1 MLYGY
6 KPYIIIMKIRKIL
19 IGIDESEFSRYA
31 AAYGFDIAHTYG
43 AEVGLV
49 HIVEPMVV
57 PTDTQDGLLGMP
69 FDSNLNLP
77 GTELETIQ
85 VNRSTT
91 LLNQAAKEWGEGL
104 EIAQFTQYGSTAE
117 GIIECSREFNAD
129 LIVIGTHR
137 RTGIDKFFLGNVAE
151 QVVNKSLIAVL
162 VVPYIEAKD

>member
-1 MLYGY
+1 
-6 KPYIIIMKIRKIL
+6 MKIRKIL

>member
-1 MLYGY
+1 
-6 KPYIIIMKIRKIL
+6 MKIRKIL

-31 AAYGFDIAHTYG
+31 AAYGFDIAHTYD

-49 HIVEPMVV
+49 HIVEPIVV
-57 PTDTQDGLLGMP
+57 PADTQEGLLGMP
-69 FDSNLNLP
+69 FDPNLNLP
-77 GTELETIQ
+77 GTELETLQ
-85 VNRSTT
+85 VNRSAT

-104 EIAQFTQYGSTAE
+104 EIAQFTQYGSTTE
-117 GIIECSREFNAD
+117 GIIECSKEFNAD

-151 QVVNKSLIAVL
+151 QVVNKSLIPVL

>member
-1 MLYGY
+1 
-6 KPYIIIMKIRKIL
+6 MKIRKIL

-49 HIVEPMVV
+49 NIVEPVVV

-69 FDSNLNLP
+69 FDTNLNLP
-77 GTELETIQ
+77 GTELETLQ
-85 VNRSTT
+85 VNRSAT
-91 LLNQAAKEWGEGL
+91 LLDQAAKEWGTGL

-117 GIIECSREFNAD
+117 GIIECSKEFNAD

-151 QVVNKSLIAVL
+151 QVVNKSLIPVL

>member
-1 MLYGY
+1 
-6 KPYIIIMKIRKIL
+6 MKIRKIL

-31 AAYGFDIAHTYG
+31 AGYGFDIAHTYG

-49 HIVEPMVV
+49 HIVEPIVV
-57 PTDTQDGLLGMP
+57 PADTQDSLLGMP
-69 FDSNLNLP
+69 FDPNLNLP
-77 GTELETIQ
+77 GTELETLQ
-85 VNRSTT
+85 ASRSVT
-91 LLNQAAKEWGEGL
+91 LLDQAAKEWGEGL

-117 GIIECSREFNAD
+117 GILECSNEFNAD

-151 QVVNKSLIAVL
+151 QVINRSPIPVL

>member
-1 MLYGY
+1 
-6 KPYIIIMKIRKIL
+6 MKIRKIL

-49 HIVEPMVV
+49 NIVEPVVV

-69 FDSNLNLP
+69 FDTNLNLP
-77 GTELETIQ
+77 GTELETLQ
-85 VNRSTT
+85 VNRSAT
-91 LLNQAAKEWGEGL
+91 LLDQAAKEWGEGL
-104 EIAQFTQYGSTAE
+104 EIAQFTQYGSTVE
-117 GIIECSREFNAD
+117 GIIECSKEFNAD

-151 QVVNKSLIAVL
+151 QVVNRSLIPVL